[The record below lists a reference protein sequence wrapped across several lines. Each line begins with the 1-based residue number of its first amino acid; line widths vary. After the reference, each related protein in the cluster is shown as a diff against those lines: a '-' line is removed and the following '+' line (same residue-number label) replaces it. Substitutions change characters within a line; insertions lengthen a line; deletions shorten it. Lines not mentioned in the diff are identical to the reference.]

1 MIRRYDPLHFNPLI
15 PELSVKD
22 LQATKK
28 FYLEILGFTLEYERS
43 ESKFIFVSYGKAQIM
58 LEQINGYWATGPLE
72 RPFGRGIN
80 FQIDCNDV
88 ETLSKK
94 ILAKG
99 YELYQ
104 AVEEVSYRVN
114 RIDHRK
120 KEFLV
125 QDPDGYL
132 LRFSQSMY

>member
-1 MIRRYDPLHFNPLI
+1 LHFNPLI

>member
-1 MIRRYDPLHFNPLI
+1 MHFNPLI